1 MSFFSPASFAKT
13 AEDRLSPRELLLLA
27 LVALTLFLPGF
38 ARLPPTDRDESRYLT
53 TSERMAETGDIVDL
67 RYQELPRYLQPAG
80 IYWLQ
85 AAATT
90 VFDSPAHTQVWAY
103 RLPSLLAALAAVLM
117 TGFAGARL
125 FGRNTGLA
133 AALILA
139 SCFSLNFEARIAK
152 TDAVLLASITLAQLA
167 MMRAYLAP
175 TTAGRLN
182 AVAFWAALGV
192 GLMVKGPVILLV
204 TGSTFLGLWAWDRKI
219 SWAKALRPTWGPLIT
234 LAIALPWYIAIGVK
248 TDGDFYQRALMKN
261 FLGKAGDSE
270 QGHKGPFGY
279 HLALLIVTF
288 WPGSL
293 LIFRAVGHA
302 WRERVSA
309 PGRFL
314 LCWAI
319 PTWILFELVATKLP
333 HYVLPAYPPLALMA
347 AAALFAPNS
356 EAVKTPRWGRYL
368 FWAVAALWVVISVI
382 LSLAAPIGLL
392 QTEHRVSILAFVL
405 GAGGLIAALAALGLL
420 LRGQTLACVGAL
432 TLAAVFVWSN
442 TFGLTLPQLQSLWLS
457 PRIAAAARAVRG
469 CETGKLVTTPYSEPS
484 LVFLYGRDRTILTP
498 DGPATVR
505 ALASD
510 AACGVAL
517 VGAEDRIPFLT
528 AAQAFG
534 LPVRAVGKVTGQ
546 NYSTGDDQDLTL
558 YRVGH

>member
-1 MSFFSPASFAKT
+1 MSFFTAG

-85 AAATT
+85 AASTT
-90 VFDSPAHTQVWAY
+90 VFDSPAHTKVWAY

-125 FGRNTGLA
+125 FGRKAGLA

-139 SCFSLNFEARIAK
+139 GCFSLNFEARIAK

-167 MMRAYLAP
+167 MMRAYVAP
-175 TTAGRLN
+175 GAGRLN

-192 GLMVKGPVILLV
+192 GLMIKGPVILLV
-204 TGSTFLGLWAWDRKI
+204 TGSTFLSLWAWDRKVA
-219 SWAKALRPTWGPLIT
+219 WAKALRPAWGPLIT
-234 LAIALPWYIAIGVK
+234 LAVALPWYIAIGVK

-279 HLALLIVTF
+279 HLALLAVTF

-314 LCWAI
+314 LCWVV

-333 HYVLPAYPPLALMA
+333 HYVLPAFPPLALMA
-347 AAALFAPNS
+347 AAALFAPDS
-356 EAVKTPRWGRYL
+356 ETAKTSRWGRYL
-368 FWAVAALWVVISVI
+368 FWAVAAIWVVISAV
-382 LSLAAPIGLL
+382 LALAAPIALI
-392 QTEHRVSILAFVL
+392 QIEHKTSILAFLL
-405 GAGGLIAALAALGLL
+405 GIGGLIAALGALWLL

-484 LVFLYGRDRTILTP
+484 LVFLYGRDRTVLAP

-505 ALASD
+505 ALAAD

-517 VGAEDRIPFLT
+517 VGAEDRLPFLT
-528 AAQAFG
+528 AARTFG
-534 LPVRAVGKVTGQ
+534 LPVRAVAKVTGQ